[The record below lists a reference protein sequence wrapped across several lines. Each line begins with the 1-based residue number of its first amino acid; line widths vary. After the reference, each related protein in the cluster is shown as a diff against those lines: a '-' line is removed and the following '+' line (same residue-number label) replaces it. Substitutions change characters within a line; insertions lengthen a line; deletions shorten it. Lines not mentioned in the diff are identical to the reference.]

1 MKIKG
6 NDILG
11 RIEKSIEIK
20 ASPEKVWEMLA
31 WDRHPEWI
39 DAMKSVEY
47 TSEVSTPEDKFRVG
61 ATAHITPV
69 SERAREEFDVEITES
84 LENEKISSRYSYSI
98 GGVQNVTGSYI
109 LKPTE
114 GGTEMT
120 LVYNYEMPWGIFGKV
135 IDRLYNF
142 FKGERIVEKSLEKL
156 KSILEK

>member
-1 MKIKG
+1 MG
-6 NDILG
+6 RGDILTG
-11 RIEKSIEIK
+11 IEKSIAIK

-39 DAMKSVEY
+39 DAMKSVGY
-47 TSEVSTPEDKFRVG
+47 TSEVRTPEDKFGVG
-61 ATAHITPV
+61 ATAHITGPV
-69 SERAREEFDVEITES
+69 EFDVEITES

-98 GGVQNVTGSYI
+98 GGVRNVTGSYI

-135 IDRLYNF
+135 IDKLDRAIR
-142 FKGERIVEKSLEKL
+142 GERQVEKSLEKL
-156 KSILEK
+156 KSIVEENNQD